1 MFSTG
6 IFIPHAVEIDG
17 LVLRVYDPSMHTPL
31 PLDERAIGVH
41 VDQRWAHCQTPLVRA
56 GAEL

>member
-1 MFSTG
+1 MFSTR
-6 IFIPHAVEIDG
+6 IFIPHAVEING

-31 PLDERAIGVH
+31 PRDERAIGARAH
-41 VDQRWAHCQTPLVRA
+41 QRWVYCQTPLVRA